1 MSHRHFPS
9 RFRVRP
15 LLLAVALANGFAAL
29 PAGAQP
35 AGAQAIH
42 GSATLSQQGAN
53 LLVTTQ
59 NGAGTRHS
67 AINWQSFSIPGGS
80 TTHFAQPDAAST
92 SINRVLGGNPSAIF
106 GTLSSNGRLVLVN
119 PAGITVG
126 AGAVVDTAGFTAS
139 TLRMTDADAIAGRLR
154 FGDGSAAGPLRVD
167 GRILAGSGDVVL
179 IGTDVQAGAQAV
191 IQSPQ
196 GATVLAAG
204 QKVEL
209 TGRGLEGIRLEVQ
222 APADQAVNLGTLQG
236 DAVGIFAGTLR
247 HSGLVQANAASV
259 QGGRVLL
266 KATGDALVDGT
277 VTARAGDRGGSIDVF
292 GRRVGLL
299 AGAALD
305 ASGDQGGGQIRVGGD
320 YQGLNAGVP
329 NAERTYVDEAAVIK
343 ADATQQGDGGRVI
356 VWSDEMTRM
365 HGRISARGG
374 AQGGDGGF
382 AEVSGRQ
389 HLEFT
394 GLADLR
400 APQGA
405 MGTLLLDP
413 QDVTIFSGAIGST
426 SGTFPS
432 AQGLLDAKFEPTTS
446 TGPVL
451 LADSH
456 LNAQLAVGNVIV
468 KTNSAVA
475 TGGTGGQITVNA
487 DAVVQWS
494 NGADLALEADKGI
507 TILGTINGSSL
518 LSPLIDSTASL
529 HLNAKNGSIVDGGTG
544 SISVGQLYAT
554 ATNGSVA
561 LDNGHAIDVVAGATT
576 GSGTSFTVH
585 GSQDLAVGTVN
596 TAWGGGTG
604 ISSGGIT
611 VKAGRY
617 LSVDA
622 ALTGGGGPIALEG
635 GTSSSDG
642 AIYIRPT
649 GTLASGGGTIDLQ
662 SLKSDVGGTS
672 VLVQGQVDAGAGAIN
687 VRAQSLDVTGAGMLK
702 RTGAGDINL
711 AVDGLRLANTA
722 GTSVQSTGGRIVINP
737 LTANALGIELVG
749 ANGAPTTGAFALDA
763 GMLAQLEARTLVVGQ
778 GSSPHSIRLTGDIAF
793 NAAKVSE
800 LSLITSST
808 IYQDA
813 TSRLTVDG
821 VNLDANSV
829 SAFGPNAVNRVSGRY
844 DTWFDFHS
852 DSALSVDT
860 VDGIAGVKL
869 RSPLPTP
876 APTPAPALTITSAGK
891 LSVNQDITGA
901 DISLEGTTVDLAG
914 GRSIV
919 AANGGMG
926 GLQIDASG
934 DGVNN
939 LSGGLLQSDGYLDIG
954 GNGSFVLGDIRAQ
967 YLNLYGGVAA
977 TPTTFSQ
984 GGGTIVADSV
994 YASLDSGT
1002 GSRLDLSNTANQIGS
1017 LSAYVAGDIHVA
1029 SKIALDV
1036 SYVDGVNVTL
1046 KAAGI
1051 SSGVESGLYATGDL
1065 NLFGTSSATSD
1076 IDLTGAYVYA
1086 GGNFNLANARDAVLG
1101 NTEAGSITANLSGS
1115 LSQDSFAGVTA
1126 VNGVTAT
1133 VGGDITLLTDSTG
1146 WYANDLG
1153 YVAGSAG
1160 GSIRMSGVRGV
1171 AAPGLNAGTDVE
1183 LSAFVQPP
1191 VLALAATSAPM
1202 AVGDLDVIG
1211 NVFAGNRVT
1220 LTSDSGIV
1228 IQDGAAVSA
1237 PTLEFNAPLT
1247 TVYGKVKPGGIGGI
1261 GTARATGTLHF
1272 AGAGTAELD
1281 VVSLTSFDQLI
1292 AGGDLLTDATTSL
1305 NLNDLSGGSLLGSFQ
1320 PVSAGAG
1327 SSLSYTLP
1335 AAWGVSATNPF
1346 VIVAGVSPAPAPAPI
1361 PAPAPGPVTSE
1372 QAATL
1377 QTISQVIEFAR
1388 QFEDKDKEIG
1398 KDDIVVTD
1406 VSCKPAS

>member
-1 MSHRHFPS
+1 MSHRHIPS
-9 RFRVRP
+9 RFRARP

-35 AGAQAIH
+35 TGAQAIH
-42 GSATLSQQGAN
+42 GAARLSSQGAN
-53 LLVTTQ
+53 LVVTTQ

-167 GRILAGSGDVVL
+167 GRILASSGDVVL

-222 APADQAVNLGTLQG
+222 APGDQAVNLGTLQG

-247 HSGLVQANAASV
+247 HSGLIQASAASV
-259 QGGRVLL
+259 QGGRVVL
-266 KATGDALVDGT
+266 KAAGDALVDGT

-292 GRRVGLL
+292 GQRVGLL

-305 ASGDQGGGQIRVGGD
+305 ASGEQGGGQIRVGGD

-329 NAERTYVDEAAVIK
+329 NAERAYVDAAAAIK

-382 AEVSGRQ
+382 AEVSGKQ

-413 QDVTIFSGAIGST
+413 QDVTIFHSLLPTDT

-432 AQGLLDAKFEPTTS
+432 AQGLLDTKFEPTTS
-446 TGPVL
+446 TGPVQ

-456 LNAQLAVGNVIV
+456 LNLQLAVGNVIV
-468 KTNSAVA
+468 KTNSGVA
-475 TGGTGGQITVNA
+475 AGSTGGQITVNS

-507 TILGTINGSSL
+507 TILGRIDGSSL
-518 LSPLIDSTASL
+518 LAPLIDFNASL

-554 ATNGSVA
+554 ATNGSVT
-561 LDNGHAIDVVAGATT
+561 LDNGHAIDAVAGATT
-576 GSGTSFTVH
+576 GSGTFTVH

-596 TAWGGGTG
+596 TAWGGGAG
-604 ISSGGIT
+604 ITSGGIT

-622 ALTGGGGPIALEG
+622 ALTASGGAIALEG
-635 GTSSSDG
+635 GTSSSEG
-642 AIYIRPT
+642 AIYIGPS

-702 RTGAGDINL
+702 RTGAGDITL

-737 LTANALGIELVG
+737 LTVNALGIELVG

-763 GMLAQLEARTLVVGQ
+763 GMLAQLQARTLVVGQ

-793 NAAKVSE
+793 NPAKVGE
-800 LSLITSST
+800 LSLITSSN

-852 DSALSVDT
+852 DNALSVDT
-860 VDGIAGVKL
+860 VDGIAGIKL

-876 APTPAPALTITSAGK
+876 APTPAPSLTITSAGK
-891 LSVNQDITGA
+891 LSVNQDISGA
-901 DISLEGTTVDLAG
+901 DISLEGTTVDLASG
-914 GRSIV
+914 KSIV
-919 AANGGMG
+919 ATNGGMG

-967 YLNLYGGVAA
+967 YLSLYGGSAA
-977 TPTTFSQ
+977 TPTSFSQ

-994 YASLDSGT
+994 YASLDSAS
-1002 GSRLDLSNTANQIGS
+1002 GSALDLSNTANQIGS

-1065 NLFGTSSATSD
+1065 NLFGTNSATSD
-1076 IDLTGAYVYA
+1076 INLTGAYVYA
-1086 GGNFNLANARDAVLG
+1086 GGNFSLANARDAILG

-1115 LSQDSFAGVTA
+1115 LSQDSFAGVS
-1126 VNGVTAT
+1126 VLNGVTAT
-1133 VGGDITLLTDSTG
+1133 VGGDITLLTDASG

-1183 LSAFVQPP
+1183 LSGFVQPP
-1191 VLALAATSAPM
+1191 VLALAATSMPT

-1211 NVFAGNRVT
+1211 NVFAGNRVS
-1220 LTSDSGIV
+1220 LSSDSAVV
-1228 IQDGAAVSA
+1228 IQAGAAVSA

-1247 TVYGKVKPGGIGGI
+1247 TVYGKLKPGGIGGI

-1281 VVSLTSFDQLI
+1281 VASLTSFDQLI
-1292 AGGDLLTDATTSL
+1292 AGGDFITDATTSL
-1305 NLNDLSGGSLLGSFQ
+1305 TMNDLSGGTLVGSFQ

-1335 AAWGVSATNPF
+1335 TAWSVSATNPF
-1346 VIVAGVSPAPAPAPI
+1346 VVIAGVPPAPAPI
-1361 PAPAPGPVTSE
+1361 PAPAPSPVSSE
-1372 QAATL
+1372 QAAAL
-1377 QTISQVIEFAR
+1377 QTINQVIEFAS
-1388 QFEDKDKEIG
+1388 QFEKKKDEEVG
-1398 KDDIVVTD
+1398 KDNIVVTD

>member
-1 MSHRHFPS
+1 MSHRHIPS
-9 RFRVRP
+9 RFRARP
-15 LLLAVALANGFAAL
+15 LLLAMALANGFAAL
-29 PAGAQP
+29 PAAAQP
-35 AGAQAIH
+35 TGAHAIH
-42 GSATLSQQGAN
+42 GTATLSGQGAN
-53 LLVTTQ
+53 LVVTTQ

-154 FGDGSAAGPLRVD
+154 FGDGSAAGPLRLD
-167 GRILAGSGDVVL
+167 GRILASSGDVVL
-179 IGTDVQAGAQAV
+179 IGTDVQVGAQAV

-209 TGRGLEGIRLEVQ
+209 TGRGLEGIHLEVQ

-247 HSGLVQANAASV
+247 HSGLIQASSASV
-259 QGGRVLL
+259 QGGRVVL
-266 KATGDALVDGT
+266 KAGGDALVDGAI
-277 VTARAGDRGGSIDVF
+277 TARAGDRGGSIDVF
-292 GRRVGLL
+292 GQRVGLL

-305 ASGDQGGGQIRVGGD
+305 ASGDQGGGQVRVGGD
-320 YQGLNAGVP
+320 YQGQNADVP
-329 NAERTYVDEAAVIK
+329 NAARTYVDAAATIR
-343 ADATQQGDGGRVI
+343 ADANQAGDGGRVI
-356 VWSDEMTRM
+356 VWSDEVTRM
-365 HGRISARGG
+365 HGQISARGG

-382 AEVSGRQ
+382 AEVSGKQ

-413 QDVTIFSGAIGST
+413 QDVTIFRGTLVET

-432 AQGLLDAKFEPTTS
+432 AQGLLDTKFEPTTS

-456 LNAQLAVGNVIV
+456 LNTQLAVGNVIV
-468 KTNSAVA
+468 KTNSGVA
-475 TGGTGGQITVNA
+475 AGGAGGQITVNA
-487 DAVVQWS
+487 DAVIQWS

-507 TILGTINGSSL
+507 TILGRIDGSSL
-518 LSPLIDSTASL
+518 LAPLIDFNASL
-529 HLNAKNGSIVDGGTG
+529 HLNAKNGSIDDGGTG

-554 ATNGSVA
+554 ASNGSVT
-561 LDNGHAIDVVAGATT
+561 LDNGHAIATVAGATT

-585 GSQDLAVGTVN
+585 GSQDLTVGAVN

-622 ALTGGGGPIALEG
+622 ALTAGGGPIALEG
-635 GTSSSDG
+635 GTSSSEG
-642 AIYIRPT
+642 AIYIGAGGSLT
-649 GTLASGGGTIDLQ
+649 SGGGAIDLR

-672 VLVQGQVDAGAGAIN
+672 LSVAGVVDAGAGAID
-687 VRAQSLDVTGAGMLK
+687 VRAQSLDVTGAGVLK
-702 RTGAGDINL
+702 RTGAGDITL
-711 AVDGLRLANTA
+711 AVDGLRLANTS
-722 GTSVQSTGGRIVINP
+722 GTSLQSTGGRIVINP
-737 LTANALGIELVG
+737 LTVNALGIELAG
-749 ANGAPTTGAFALDA
+749 ANGTPTTGAFTLDA
-763 GMLAQLEARTLVVGQ
+763 GMLAQLQAKTLVVGQ

-793 NAAKVSE
+793 NPAKVSE
-800 LSLITSST
+800 LSLITSSS

-813 TSRLTVDG
+813 TGRLTVDG

-829 SAFGPNAVNRVSGRY
+829 SMYGPNAVNRVSGRY
-844 DTWFDFHS
+844 DSGFDFHS
-852 DSALSVDT
+852 ENALAVDT
-860 VDGIAGVKL
+860 VDGIAGVKM

-876 APTPAPALTITSAGK
+876 APTLAPALTITSAGK
-891 LSVNQDITGA
+891 LTVNEDIAGA
-901 DISLEGTTVDLAG
+901 DIRLQGTTVDLASG
-914 GRSIV
+914 KSIV
-919 AANGGMG
+919 ATSGGVG
-926 GLQIDASG
+926 GLQIDATG

-954 GNGSFVLGDIRAQ
+954 GNGSFVLGDVRAQ
-967 YLNLYGGVAA
+967 YLNLYGGSAA
-977 TPTTFSQ
+977 TPTTFTQ

-994 YASLDSGT
+994 YASLDSAS
-1002 GSRLDLSNTANQIGS
+1002 GSLLDLSSAGNEIGS
-1017 LSAYVAGDIHVA
+1017 LSAYVAGDVHVA
-1029 SKIALDV
+1029 SRIALDV
-1036 SYVDGVNVTL
+1036 SYVDGANVTL
-1046 KAAGI
+1046 KADGI
-1051 SSGVESGLYATGDL
+1051 SSGVESGLYATGNL
-1065 NLFGTSSATSD
+1065 NLYGTSSATSD
-1076 IDLTGAYVYA
+1076 INLTGAYVYA

-1101 NTEAGSITANLSGS
+1101 YTEAGSITANLSGS
-1115 LSQDSFAGVTA
+1115 LSQDSFAGVSA
-1126 VNGVTAT
+1126 MNGVTAT
-1133 VGGDITLLTDSTG
+1133 VGGDITLLTDASG
-1146 WYANDLG
+1146 GYFNDLG

-1160 GSIRMSGVRGV
+1160 GSVRMSGVRGV
-1171 AAPGLNAGTDVE
+1171 AAPGLSAATDVE

-1191 VLALAATSAPM
+1191 VLGLAATSA
-1202 AVGDLDVIG
+1202 GDLDVIG
-1211 NVFAGNRVT
+1211 NVFAGNRVA
-1220 LTSDSGIV
+1220 LTSGSAVV
-1228 IQDGAAVSA
+1228 IQAGAAVSA

-1247 TVYGKVKPGGIGGI
+1247 TVHGKVKPGGVGGI

-1292 AGGDLLTDATTSL
+1292 AGGNLITDATTSL
-1305 NLNDLSGGSLLGSFQ
+1305 AMNDLSGGTLAGSFQ
-1320 PVSAGAG
+1320 PVSAGSG
-1327 SSLSYTLP
+1327 SAPSYTLP
-1335 AAWGVSATNPF
+1335 AAWSASATNPF
-1346 VIVAGVSPAPAPAPI
+1346 VIIAGPVPAPGPAPAPV
-1361 PAPAPGPVTSE
+1361 PAPAAGPITSE
-1372 QAATL
+1372 QAAAL
-1377 QTISQVIEFAR
+1377 QTISQVVEFAR
-1388 QFEDKDKEIG
+1388 QFEDKNEEVG
-1398 KDDIVVTD
+1398 KDNIVVTD
-1406 VSCKPAS
+1406 ASCKPAS